1 MRIPHA
7 PTAEAA
13 TIGCAILDPTLAGDL
28 RLGWFHDERHRAL
41 VEAIQSLAAAGRP
54 IDEVTVRL
62 RAGTHLAETVEA
74 CVSACHSPANFP
86 AWRETLEVKARLRAA
101 WQFHGAARARLE
113 TLPEGATPDEEREAL
128 AAIEAEFVALGA
140 DAGGAEDVSAAEG
153 IDALFDSLES
163 GAEAPVLNTG
173 LPSLDGIL
181 RLRPGQM
188 VVIAARP
195 SVGKSALAGRI
206 VEHVA
211 LDLRRPVGWFSLE
224 MDRAEVLRRMAS
236 ALSGVPFEDFERP
249 NEDQQPRIVHALARL
264 KTAPLRICDRGA
276 LTFGQMSG
284 LARRWKVR
292 HKVGLLVV
300 DYLGLLR
307 TDGKARSRYE
317 AVTELSQGVK
327 ALARDL
333 GVTVLCLAQLN
344 RLAAGNGE
352 EADERPRL
360 HHLRDS
366 GSVEQDADAVVLL
379 HATGFEG
386 GRRTITAAIE
396 KQRNGPLGEAKLALH
411 GPTMR
416 FESVSPI
423 DPADVPRR

>member
-1 MRIPHA
+1 MSIPHA

-13 TIGCAILDPTLAGDL
+13 AIGCAILDPTLTGDL
-28 RLGWFHDERHRAL
+28 RLSWFYDERHRAV
-41 VEAIQSLAAAGRP
+41 VEAIAALAAAGRP
-54 IDEVTVRL
+54 IDEVSVRV
-62 RAGTHLAETVEA
+62 RAGMHLGETVEA
-74 CVSACHSPANFP
+74 CVEACHSPANFP

-113 TLPEGATPDEEREAL
+113 ALPEGATPDEEREAL
-128 AAIEAEFVALGA
+128 AALEAEFVALGA
-140 DAGGAEDVSAAEG
+140 DASGAEDVSAAEG
-153 IDALFDSLES
+153 VDALFDSLES
-163 GAEAPVLNTG
+163 GAEAPTLNTG
-173 LPSLDGIL
+173 LASLDGFL
-181 RLRPGQM
+181 RLRPGQL
-188 VVIAARP
+188 VVLAARP

-211 LDLRRPVGWFSLE
+211 LNLGRPVGWFSLE

-236 ALSGVPFEDFERP
+236 GMSGVPFGDFEWP
-249 NEDQQPRIVHALARL
+249 SETQKPGIVQALGRL
-264 KTAPLRICDRGA
+264 KSAPLRICDRGG
-276 LTFGQMSG
+276 LSFGQMAG
-284 LARRWKVR
+284 LARRWRVR
-292 HKVGLLVV
+292 HGVDLLVV

-317 AVTELSQGVK
+317 SVTELSQGMK

-333 GVTVLCLAQLN
+333 RVTVLCLAQLN
-344 RLAAGNGE
+344 RTAAAGEGE
-352 EADERPRL
+352 DRPRM

-366 GSVEQDADAVVLL
+366 GSIEQDADAVVLL

-386 GRRTITAAIE
+386 SRRMVTAAIE

-416 FESVSPI
+416 FESLSPI
-423 DPADVPRR
+423 DPADFPNP